1 MSAEACGAKMDAHRD
16 ELLAAAGLTGL
27 GFVPI
32 IGDIKSFKEAETK
45 LDYLVAMV
53 GLVPE
58 AGDVAGKAIK
68 AAATALKKGDLAE
81 ASRLIN
87 ESSQQISAKAND
99 TQIWT
104 ETKKK
109 EPVPNAYGHWDK
121 HKQEFPEFQNP
132 KQYVEAI
139 HSFINNPPVGTLV
152 KTRLNGDTLYYNPAM
167 NAFASKDISGVPRTM
182 FNSGKGMKYWN
193 KQ

>member
-16 ELLAAAGLTGL
+16 ESLAGADLAGLD
-27 GFVPI
+27 FVPI
-32 IGDIKSFKEAETK
+32 IGDIKSFKEAKTK

-53 GLVPE
+53 GLVPG

-68 AAATALKKGDLAE
+68 VAATALKKGDLAE

-87 ESSQQISAKAND
+87 ESSQQISAKAKD

-109 EPVPNAYGHWDK
+109 EPVPSAYGHWDK
-121 HKQEFPEFQNP
+121 HKQEFTEFQNP
-132 KQYVEAI
+132 KQYVDAT
-139 HSFINNPPVGTLV
+139 HSFINNPPVGT
-152 KTRLNGDTLYYNPAM
+152 
-167 NAFASKDISGVPRTM
+167 
-182 FNSGKGMKYWN
+182 
-193 KQ
+193 